1 VSRSAASVLHL
12 VRHGETTLA
21 GSGVVAGR
29 LDVPLSARGEAQA
42 RAAAALLAGRPLAA
56 VVASPL
62 SRTRATAALIAA
74 AHGLVVELDP
84 DLRELDFGVAEGLT
98 FEELERRDPATA
110 AAWVARP
117 HEVVFPGGEGLR
129 DVTARALRAAQ
140 AVLRRHGG
148 REVAIVSHAGPI
160 RALLGLARELAPAD
174 AIALDCPHGSVTS
187 LELPDGRIGPTIRPL
202 TGVPASGR

>member
-1 VSRSAASVLHL
+1 LAATTLHL
-12 VRHGETTLA
+12 VRHGETALA
-21 GSGVVAGR
+21 GSGVIAGR
-29 LDVPLSARGEAQA
+29 LDAPLSARGEAQA

-62 SRTRATAALIAA
+62 WRARATALPIAA
-74 AHGLVVELDP
+74 AHGLAVELEP
-84 DLRELDFGVAEGLT
+84 DLRELDFGAAEGLT
-98 FEELERRDPATA
+98 FQELERRDPATA

-129 DVTARALRAAQ
+129 DVAARALRAAR

-160 RALLGLARELAPAD
+160 RALLGLARGLDPVA
-174 AIALDCPHGSVTS
+174 AIALDCPHGFVAS
-187 LELPDGRIGPTIRPL
+187 LELADGWNA
-202 TGVPASGR
+202 PAPRRSS